1 MKSLM
6 EIEENLN
13 DIAKLD
19 EPIRTSELVLL
30 MNYME
35 AHYRVF
41 IINPTKEEME
51 KPEVK
56 LYRRISDMRNI

>member
-1 MKSLM
+1 M